1 MHYVARSPPGQAA
14 AAVQVVAAVGGRLQP
29 PFPPPPPQR
38 PVVAGVRVARTELL
52 GGRAGQTLYGQQQQQ
67 PPQQQHHHR
76 HPMPTLTLTKMP
88 PMSSLQEK
96 FVAFVMCDFTPR
108 HPSELPTTEWA
119 SMVKVPRGQR
129 PSSAPAP
136 PQGAPGGSGQL
147 GTQKEAGRLSA
158 QPPPRA
164 IELAICTAFDHSGG
178 PATATS
184 SRPSSH
190 TPRWRCGRRAR
201 AT

>member
-129 PSSAPAP
+129 PSSAPA
-136 PQGAPGGSGQL
+136 
-147 GTQKEAGRLSA
+147 GRAWRLWA
-158 QPPPRA
+158 AR
-164 IELAICTAFDHSGG
+164 HSERSRPTER
-178 PATATS
+178 PATAS
-184 SRPSSH
+184 GDRASH
-190 TPRWRCGRRAR
+190 LYRL
-201 AT
+201 